1 MKPPGFLRDTSGA
14 AAAEFVLWLSILIIP
29 ILSVVDLG
37 VFAMQRM
44 QVDVASQAA
53 VQAAWRLCDT
63 PTKLTPASDN
73 CPGLASVITAG
84 AQSTSL
90 GTAVTLAS
98 GSPLNGYYC
107 AASDATLKPAG
118 ATTTWTIGASA
129 PSKPGD
135 CKFVTTGSKTAPG
148 EWIKVT
154 VNFTYAPVFP
164 SVSIA
169 SLLPTT
175 ISRTAWVRLS

>member
-1 MKPPGFLRDTSGA
+1 VKPFGFLKDTRGA
-14 AAAEFVLWLSILIIP
+14 AAAEFVLWLSVLIVP

-63 PTKLTPASDN
+63 PTKLAPASDN
-73 CPGLASVITAG
+73 CPGLAAALTAG
-84 AQSTSL
+84 AQSTTL
-90 GTAVTLAS
+90 GTAVTVGS
-98 GSPLNGYYC
+98 GVNGYYC
-107 AASDATLKPAG
+107 AAADGTMKPAG
-118 ATTTWTIGASA
+118 ATTTWLIGASA
-129 PSKPGD
+129 ASKPAN
-135 CKFVTTGSKTAPG
+135 CSYVMTGSKTAPG

-154 VNFTYAPVFP
+154 VNFTYAPVFS
-164 SVSIA
+164 SVSVA

-175 ISRTAWVRLS
+175 ITRTAWIRLN